1 MYSNYICHLAWFS
14 SETYSKSKIVDL
26 ISQYNNV
33 QVLTDNYMSNNFADT
48 YFSLN
53 DCRKIGYIRQD
64 IEDKYYNCEI
74 NKRERALLIT
84 SLLYAM
90 DKIANTCG
98 HYDAYRR
105 GATFEKHLE
114 LYVPEPE
121 EALNESPLL
130 SKGLL

>member
-105 GATFEKHLE
+105 GATFE
-114 LYVPEPE
+114 
-121 EALNESPLL
+121 NT
-130 SKGLL
+130 

>member
-1 MYSNYICHLAWFS
+1 
-14 SETYSKSKIVDL
+14 
-26 ISQYNNV
+26 
-33 QVLTDNYMSNNFADT
+33 MSNNFADT

-121 EALNESPLL
+121 ETLNENNIC
-130 SKGLL
+130 

>member
-1 MYSNYICHLAWFS
+1 
-14 SETYSKSKIVDL
+14 
-26 ISQYNNV
+26 
-33 QVLTDNYMSNNFADT
+33 MSNNFADT

-90 DKIANTCG
+90 DKSPTPADTMMPIDEEQHLKNT
-98 HYDAYRR
+98 
-105 GATFEKHLE
+105 
-114 LYVPEPE
+114 
-121 EALNESPLL
+121 
-130 SKGLL
+130 